1 MDSSII
7 SALISGAFSLAGI
20 LAGVIVSSKLT
31 VYRIDQLEKK
41 VDTLSQ
47 VNNAIF
53 ELKQHN
59 AVQDEK
65 IETADRR
72 ISDLE
77 AYHK

>member
-1 MDSSII
+1 MDSTVI

-47 VNNAIF
+47 VNEAIF
-53 ELKQHN
+53 ELREHN
-59 AVQDEK
+59 SVQDEK
-65 IETADRR
+65 IENVTRR
-72 ISDLE
+72 IGDLE
-77 AYHK
+77 GYHR

>member
-1 MDSSII
+1 MDSSIV

-41 VDTLSQ
+41 VDKLSQ
-47 VNNAIF
+47 VDNAIF
-53 ELKQHN
+53 ELRQHN

-65 IETADRR
+65 IENADRG
-72 ISDLE
+72 IGDLE
-77 AYHK
+77 GYHR

>member
-7 SALISGAFSLAGI
+7 SALISGVFSLAGI

-41 VDTLSQ
+41 VDKLSQ
-47 VNNAIF
+47 VDNAIF

-65 IETADRR
+65 IENADRR
-72 ISDLE
+72 IGDLE
-77 AYHK
+77 NYHR

>member
-1 MDSSII
+1 MDSTVI

-41 VDTLSQ
+41 VDKLSQ
-47 VNNAIF
+47 VDNAIY
-53 ELKQHN
+53 ELRQHN

-65 IETADRR
+65 IENAERR
-72 ISDLE
+72 IGELE
-77 AYHK
+77 NYHR